1 MTTHERLTRQNWL
14 ETGLNLLGTHG
25 EKALTIERL
34 CKITNR
40 SKGSFYHHFK
50 NRDEFTVAILEHW
63 QSEYTD
69 RIISTVDRLDNLAE
83 RRQTLDRLV
92 ARLDSQIERAIRN
105 WSGSDER
112 VWQALKSVD
121 EKRIEYVAKLIGDS
135 GQLERKIA
143 LELAIIEYATFIGLQ
158 HLYPDA
164 EDVWIEQIFLRLA
177 QLTVSFND

>member
-112 VWQALKSVD
+112 VWQVLKSVD

>member
-92 ARLDSQIERAIRN
+92 ARLDSQIER
-105 WSGSDER
+105 E
-112 VWQALKSVD
+112 
-121 EKRIEYVAKLIGDS
+121 
-135 GQLERKIA
+135 
-143 LELAIIEYATFIGLQ
+143 
-158 HLYPDA
+158 
-164 EDVWIEQIFLRLA
+164 
-177 QLTVSFND
+177 